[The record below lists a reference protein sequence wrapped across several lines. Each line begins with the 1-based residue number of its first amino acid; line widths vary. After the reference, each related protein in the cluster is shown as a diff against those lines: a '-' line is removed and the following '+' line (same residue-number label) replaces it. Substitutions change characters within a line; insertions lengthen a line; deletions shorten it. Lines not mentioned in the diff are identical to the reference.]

1 MSKEKCY
8 LFSKM
13 HYLLHVTTQHTSA
26 NLLNY
31 VLLKTCPIMIY
42 QMNIWIIYE
51 SLLQNIMKILPII
64 YQNKT
69 KVLGKSSKFQV
80 QLRGKLY

>member
-1 MSKEKCY
+1 
-8 LFSKM
+8 
-13 HYLLHVTTQHTSA
+13 
-26 NLLNY
+26 
-31 VLLKTCPIMIY
+31 MIY

-69 KVLGKSSKFQV
+69 KVLGKSSKFQI